1 MIDRLLAML
10 EEHRDGYLSGEQ
22 ISRQLG
28 VSRTAVWKHIRALKK
43 RGYEF
48 EAVPSRGYRLKS
60 GPELFQPERFH
71 AALATRAFGRRLIYL
86 ERTGSTQTVAHER
99 YAAGDGEG
107 TVVLAEEQTAGKG
120 RMGRSW
126 HSPRGKGLWFTLLL
140 EPRISVRA
148 APQLTYVLSVAV
160 CRAIRRAT
168 GLAAAIKWPNDIWI
182 DGKKVCGILLESAAE
197 DDRLKYVA
205 AGIGI
210 DVNVDRSEWPA
221 EIADR
226 ATSLRAAAG
235 RPFERERLL
244 ADCLLELE
252 FWYHHFWKEGF
263 PGVRTVWESLCETIG
278 RTVRLGTGTASIA
291 GVAVGMDDEGALLV
305 RRDDGTIDRVVS
317 GDIEHSMGCAFR

>member
-10 EEHRDGYLSGEQ
+10 EENRDGYVSGEE
-22 ISRQLG
+22 ISRRLG
-28 VSRTAVWKHIRALKK
+28 VSRTAVWKQIRNLKK

-60 GPELFQPERFH
+60 GPDRFQTERFH
-71 AALATRAFGRRLIYL
+71 ALLATRAFGRRLVYL
-86 ERTGSTQTVAHER
+86 ESTGSTQTVAHER

-107 TVVLAEEQTAGKG
+107 TVVLADEQTSGKG

-148 APQLTYVLSVAV
+148 APLLTYVLSVAV
-160 CRAIRRAT
+160 CRTIRRAT
-168 GLAAAIKWPNDIWI
+168 GRSAAIKWPNDIWI

-210 DVNVDRSEWPA
+210 DVNVDRSEWPE

-226 ATSLRAAAG
+226 ATSLLIAAG
-235 RPFERERLL
+235 RPFDRERLL
-244 ADCLLELE
+244 ADCLAELE
-252 FWYHHFWKEGF
+252 FWYEHFLKEGF
-263 PGVRTVWESLCETIG
+263 SGVRTVWESLCETIG
-278 RTVRLGTGTASIA
+278 RTVQVGNGSDTVA
-291 GVAVGMDDEGALLV
+291 GVAVGMDEDGALLL
-305 RRDDGTIDRVVS
+305 RRNDGSTVRVVS
-317 GDIEHSMGCAFR
+317 GDIGSPA